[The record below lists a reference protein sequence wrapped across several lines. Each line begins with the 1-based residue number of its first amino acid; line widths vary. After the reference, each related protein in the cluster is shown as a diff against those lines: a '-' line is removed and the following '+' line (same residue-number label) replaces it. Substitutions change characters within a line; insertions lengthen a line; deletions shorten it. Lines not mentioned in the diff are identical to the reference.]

1 MLKIGNVKIRKPVIV
16 APLAGISN
24 EAYRKL
30 CLEFGAG
37 LVCSEM
43 LSDKAIFYHN
53 EKTKNMLDFG
63 DYHPSV
69 LQLFGSDTKT
79 MANAAKVADKVNCD
93 IIDINMGCP
102 VNKVIKT
109 GAGSA
114 LMKDEDLAVEITKAV
129 IKNTNKP
136 VTVKMRLGYDS
147 KHLNYLSLAKKLEEV
162 GVSAITLHAR
172 TRSQMYEGK
181 ANWEHIKKL
190 HEALSIPVIG
200 NGDIKSLEDYIKYKD
215 YCNAIMI
222 GRGLVGNPFLI
233 KDINNY
239 EKGKAIEEVSYIQK
253 INVCLKHAKYLVEL
267 KGEEIAIRE
276 MRGIAPHYIS
286 GLYNS
291 TVYKNK
297 MSKIKT
303 YEELKELLKD
313 YKRLLG
319 EAT

>member
-30 CLEFGAG
+30 CLEYGAG

-69 LQLFGSDTKT
+69 LQIFGSDTKT
-79 MANAAKVADKVNCD
+79 MANAAKVADNVNCD

-190 HEALSIPVIG
+190 HEALNIPVIG

-215 YCNAIMI
+215 YCDAIMI

-239 EKGKAIEEVSYIQK
+239 EKGKPIEEVSYIQK

-267 KGEEIAIRE
+267 KGEDIAIRE

-303 YEELKELLKD
+303 YEDLKELLKE
-313 YKRLLG
+313 YRKLLG
-319 EAT
+319 EAL

>member
-30 CLEFGAG
+30 CLEYGAG

-147 KHLNYLSLAKKLEEV
+147 KHLNYLSLAKKLEDI

-181 ANWEHIKKL
+181 ANWQHIKIL
-190 HEALSIPVIG
+190 HDTLNIPLIG
-200 NGDIKSLEDYIKYKD
+200 NGDIRSLEDYIKYKD
-215 YCNAIMI
+215 YCDGIMI

-233 KDINNY
+233 KAINNY
-239 EKGKAIEEVSYIQK
+239 EKNKPIEEVSYIQR

-303 YEELKELLKD
+303 YDDLKKLLKE
-313 YKRLLG
+313 YKKLLG
-319 EAT
+319 ETL